1 MENTTITQFVNDNVE
16 GDPAFK
22 GYVVCELK
30 VLVSENPTLSL
41 SELLQDAT
49 EAALDI
55 FHLIINIMVS
65 VRITSLDESQ
75 GMFLLTRNKF

>member
-1 MENTTITQFVNDNVE
+1 MPYYIDMENTTITQVVNDHVE

-30 VLVSENPTLSL
+30 ILLKQNPTLSL

-49 EAALDI
+49 ESALEAWD
-55 FHLIINIMVS
+55 M
-65 VRITSLDESQ
+65 DQSQ
-75 GMFLLTRNKF
+75 DW

>member
-1 MENTTITQFVNDNVE
+1 MENTTITQFVNDHVE

-30 VLVSENPTLSL
+30 DLVKQSPTMSL

-49 EAALDI
+49 ESALEAWD
-55 FHLIINIMVS
+55 M
-65 VRITSLDESQ
+65 DQSQ
-75 GMFLLTRNKF
+75 DW